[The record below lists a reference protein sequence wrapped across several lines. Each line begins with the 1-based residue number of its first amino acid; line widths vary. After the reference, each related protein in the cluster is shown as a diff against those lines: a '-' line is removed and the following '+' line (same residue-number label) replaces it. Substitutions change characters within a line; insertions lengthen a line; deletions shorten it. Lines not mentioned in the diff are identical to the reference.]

1 MSQRGSEALI
11 TGAVGRGAP
20 RCAFRREATLTE
32 CSHGRCA
39 QRKAPARFPSF
50 TIAAVLSLA
59 LGVGANVDLQRRKRA
74 AAETVHHRATE
85 LTETS
90 CFLCILRSSVVE
102 KSPVGAGWQCSA
114 ALRHLVAHGAA
125 E

>member
-39 QRKAPARFPSF
+39 QRKAPARFPGSRELG
-50 TIAAVLSLA
+50 IRLA
-59 LGVGANVDLQRRKRA
+59 LGATPHGILLLIVRQGLTLGASGGSL
-74 AAETVHHRATE
+74 
-85 LTETS
+85 
-90 CFLCILRSSVVE
+90 
-102 KSPVGAGWQCSA
+102 G
-114 ALRHLVAHGAA
+114 LVAAFVLTRFVQSLLYGVSATDP
-125 E
+125 